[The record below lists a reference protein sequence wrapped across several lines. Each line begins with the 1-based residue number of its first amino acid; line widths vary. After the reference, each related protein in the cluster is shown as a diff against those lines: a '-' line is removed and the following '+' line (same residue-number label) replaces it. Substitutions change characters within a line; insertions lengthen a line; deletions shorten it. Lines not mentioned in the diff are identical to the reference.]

1 VEEKEQE
8 EVATVSLAEE
18 NTQKER
24 QKFLSAKKSIQ
35 GGNQKEFL
43 IQPQCTEPVKV
54 TPLPLI
60 TSCVSDLREGV
71 VLYVLPMDT
80 CQSTGARH
88 FIKGAKHQGGPKV
101 CPFKLGVQRHALT
114 AMLFTITVWDPGIG
128 VKVFVDHLGD
138 LRTNP
143 FDEGKFDA
151 WGSPSQCPKINQ
163 GSGSQEQGLLQVKR
177 S

>member
-60 TSCVSDLREGV
+60 KCSVSDLKEGV
-71 VLYVLPMDT
+71 DYYILPMDS
-80 CQSTGARH
+80 CQARGARH
-88 FIKGAKHQGGPKV
+88 LVKGAIHQGWPKV
-101 CPFKLGVQRHALT
+101 CLFKLVGQGHSLKPL
-114 AMLFTITVWDPGIG
+114 LFARTVWNLRVS
-128 VKVFVDHLGD
+128 VKVFIAQ
-138 LRTNP
+138 P
-143 FDEGKFDA
+143 
-151 WGSPSQCPKINQ
+151 
-163 GSGSQEQGLLQVKR
+163 
-177 S
+177 